1 MKRTFLSL
9 LCAAALAA
17 GIAAAVPVPVQ
28 ADREDFVSSVTLFES
43 IGSAEELSRTEA
55 DVAVV
60 KISDGGKIAFS
71 DGEQDFSAAAF
82 GDAVPC
88 LYAETQAAAEA
99 AARIIA
105 EQSPYAYIASADP
118 ALVALVR
125 ESCPAAN
132 GMIDLRGKDMTAT
145 EIRDTVNKNAA
156 KSALLTLSLS
166 DADEVL
172 ALRRL
177 LVTVCFETD
186 SREERY
192 TALSYGAD
200 GLLDDA
206 AEANDTLAEQDAK
219 LILPRPLV
227 ASHRGNSSARR
238 GDGSPYYENTVAAAR
253 AAYENFSVDYV
264 EIDLYLTKDG
274 CPVVMHDSTID
285 RTTNGSGSVEAMTL
299 EELRHYKVDGGQT
312 GTTVLDE
319 IPTLEDFF
327 KEFADDDLYFLL
339 EIKSPRFACVDEA
352 LKVIAEYG
360 MESRVNFISFSAEQL
375 NYARSK
381 KPEISISLLR
391 SLNDLTNEE
400 GSSRPQKV
408 MDIVNPMNAS
418 VSADY
423 MTVYAADEVRELN
436 RHGVKVNAWTVNDL
450 GRFVDKG
457 YASVTT
463 DMCELISRQPYEIVP
478 EEEVITV
485 APGER
490 FRFGATAAAWDENY
504 DKQIGN
510 CTAICIGGG
519 SLSQDDGGYYAEET
533 GEIRCLLLYEGD
545 YYALL
550 SRPVT
555 VRVEEPAGGCGG
567 GIGAGGALFALPLLA
582 AAGIALL
589 KKRKKVG

>member
-17 GIAAAVPVPVQ
+17 GIAAAVPVPAQ
-28 ADREDFVSSVTLFES
+28 AAREDFVSSVTLFES
-43 IGSAEELSRTEA
+43 IGSAEELSRMEA

-299 EELRHYKVDGGQT
+299 EELRRYKVDGGQT

-319 IPTLEDFF
+319 IPTLDDFF

-352 LKVIAEYG
+352 LAVIEENG
-360 MESRVNFISFSAEQL
+360 MAGRVNFISFSAEQL

-418 VSADY
+418 VSAEY
-423 MTVYAADEVRELN
+423 VTVYSADEVRELN
-436 RHGVKVNAWTVNDL
+436 MHGVKVNVWTVNDP
-450 GRFVDKG
+450 GRFYDKG

-478 EEEVITV
+478 DEEVINV

-490 FRFGATAAAWDENY
+490 FRFSATVTAWDDDYSEHTE
-504 DKQIGN
+504 DL
-510 CTAICIGGG
+510 TAVCIDGAA
-519 SLSQDDGGYYAEET
+519 LLQDADGYYAEET
-533 GEIRCLLLYEGD
+533 GESTYLLLYEGD
-545 YYALL
+545 FYAIL
-550 SRPVT
+550 SHTVT
-555 VRVEEPAGGCGG
+555 VRVQERGGCAGSA
-567 GIGAGGALFALPLLA
+567 GIGGALFSLPLLA

>member
-264 EIDLYLTKDG
+264 EIDLYLTKDDRV
-274 CPVVMHDSTID
+274 VVMHDSTID
-285 RTTNGSGSVEAMTL
+285 RTTNGSGNVEAMTL
-299 EELRHYKVDGGQT
+299 EELRRYKVDGGQP
-312 GTTVLDE
+312 G
-319 IPTLEDFF
+319 
-327 KEFADDDLYFLL
+327 
-339 EIKSPRFACVDEA
+339 KSEA
-352 LKVIAEYG
+352 K
-360 MESRVNFISFSAEQL
+360 
-375 NYARSK
+375 RS
-381 KPEISISLLR
+381 
-391 SLNDLTNEE
+391 
-400 GSSRPQKV
+400 
-408 MDIVNPMNAS
+408 
-418 VSADY
+418 
-423 MTVYAADEVRELN
+423 
-436 RHGVKVNAWTVNDL
+436 
-450 GRFVDKG
+450 
-457 YASVTT
+457 
-463 DMCELISRQPYEIVP
+463 
-478 EEEVITV
+478 
-485 APGER
+485 
-490 FRFGATAAAWDENY
+490 
-504 DKQIGN
+504 
-510 CTAICIGGG
+510 
-519 SLSQDDGGYYAEET
+519 
-533 GEIRCLLLYEGD
+533 
-545 YYALL
+545 
-550 SRPVT
+550 
-555 VRVEEPAGGCGG
+555 
-567 GIGAGGALFALPLLA
+567 
-582 AAGIALL
+582 
-589 KKRKKVG
+589 